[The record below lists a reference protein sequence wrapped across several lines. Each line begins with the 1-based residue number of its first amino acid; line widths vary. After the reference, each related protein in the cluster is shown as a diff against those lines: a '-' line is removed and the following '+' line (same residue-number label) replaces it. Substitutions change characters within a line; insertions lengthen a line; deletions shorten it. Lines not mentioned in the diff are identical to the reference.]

1 MPKPNCENLSN
12 SASAKPSYFFYF
24 FFYLFSFFSF
34 LLATSSCRFFL
45 FFFLVFF
52 FSSHKNT
59 EFTVFNIWKASEAPL
74 EKVQKRTV
82 RSPILHRGKDGPSSR
97 HCCRSCG

>member
-12 SASAKPSYFFYF
+12 SASAKPSYFFSPSYF
-24 FFYLFSFFSF
+24 FL
-34 LLATSSCRFFL
+34 FFL

-59 EFTVFNIWKASEAPL
+59 EFTVFNI
-74 EKVQKRTV
+74 
-82 RSPILHRGKDGPSSR
+82 
-97 HCCRSCG
+97 